1 MTYIQTGFA
10 RGVGA
15 GVAVLGFLIVLL
27 ALVFVAGIIGNIIEI
42 TAGKDDDDE

>member
-1 MTYIQTGFA
+1 MAGFT
-10 RGVGA
+10 V
-15 GVAVLGFLIVLL
+15 VGFLVVLL